1 MKVNQYKAGAV
12 LSYGAVAFNTVAGL
26 IYTPWMISCIGADDY
41 GLYTLA
47 LSVVNCFLL
56 DFGLGDSVSRFLSKY
71 YAEGKED
78 AVGMF
83 LGIVYKTYIAI
94 TCLIAVALVVVFF
107 NIDGLYSGLT
117 PEQMPVFKTLFVI
130 VAFYSIF
137 SFPFAPLNGI
147 LTANERFVALNACN
161 LIQKVLTVLLIVV
174 TLLMGWGVVA
184 LVIVNAAVSVV
195 TTLAKLV
202 LVHRG
207 TKARADLAGWDSGL
221 AREVVGFSVWVMVG
235 QVCQRFIFAVMPSI
249 IAITAT
255 TSEVALFG
263 LASSLESYVYTVASA
278 LNGMFMPKVSR
289 AVVGVGEG
297 LQTLM
302 VRFGRVQLY
311 IIGFIEVCFFGL
323 GGWFIQCWMGNGYDG
338 LWLCTLLLIIPSLIE
353 LPQLVGV
360 TAITAAGQVR
370 AKAFVFLAM
379 AACNVVLG
387 FVLSVPLG
395 ALGGCLSICIAYFLR
410 TVGQNVIYRNSL
422 GIDLKSFFADTF
434 GSWLLPAAVTLGVSI
449 VLDRLFPVRG
459 WSGLLLAG
467 CLTAA
472 VYSFLCWKLS
482 MNEYERGLVISVAS
496 KSKRARTR

>member
-1 MKVNQYKAGAV
+1 MRGQYRLGAL
-12 LSYGAVAFNTVAGL
+12 LSYAAVAFNTVAGL

-47 LSVVNCFLL
+47 LSVVNFFLL

-71 YAEGKED
+71 YAEGKDD
-78 AVGMF
+78 AVGTF

-94 TCLIAVALVVVFF
+94 TCLIAIALSIVFF

-117 PEQMPVFKTLFVI
+117 PEQMPVFKMLFVI
-130 VAFYSIF
+130 VSFYSIF

-161 LIQKVLTVLLIVV
+161 FIQKVLTVLLIVV

-184 LVIVNAAVSVV
+184 LVIVNAAVSVLI
-195 TTLAKLV
+195 TLAKLV
-202 LVHRG
+202 LVHRD
-207 TKARADLAGWDSGL
+207 TQARASLAKWDSAL
-221 AREVVGFSVWVMVG
+221 AREGVGFSVWVMVA
-235 QVCQRFIFAVMPSI
+235 QICQRFIFAIMPSI

-255 TSEVALFG
+255 TTEVALFG

-289 AVVGVGEG
+289 AVVGIGEG
-297 LQTLM
+297 LQSLM

-311 IIGFIEVCFFGL
+311 IIGFIEICFFGL

-338 LWLCTLLLIIPSLIE
+338 LWLCTLLLIVPSLVE

-360 TAITAAGQVR
+360 TAITATGQVR
-370 AKAFVFLAM
+370 AKAIVFLVM

-387 FVLSVPLG
+387 FIFSASLG

-410 TVGQNVIYRNSL
+410 TVGQNVIYKNSL
-422 GIDLKSFFADTF
+422 GINLKRFFADTF
-434 GSWLLPAAVTLGVSI
+434 GSWLAPAAVTLGFSI
-449 VLDRLFPVRG
+449 VLNHFLPVRG
-459 WSGLLLAG
+459 WMGLLLAG
-467 CLTAA
+467 CLTAT
-472 VYSFLCWKLS
+472 VYTMLCWMLS
-482 MNEYERGLVISVAS
+482 MNEYERALISSVVS
-496 KSKRARTR
+496 KSKVR

>member
-47 LSVVNCFLL
+47 LSVVNFFLL

-195 TTLAKLV
+195 TTLAS
-202 LVHRG
+202 
-207 TKARADLAGWDSGL
+207 WDSGL

-482 MNEYERGLVISVAS
+482 MNEYEHGLVISVAS

>member
-47 LSVVNCFLL
+47 LSVVNFFLL

-174 TLLMGWGVVA
+174 TLLMGWGGC
-184 LVIVNAAVSVV
+184 S
-195 TTLAKLV
+195 
-202 LVHRG
+202 
-207 TKARADLAGWDSGL
+207 ARY
-221 AREVVGFSVWVMVG
+221 R
-235 QVCQRFIFAVMPSI
+235 QRCRQCCHH
-249 IAITAT
+249 TRQT
-255 TSEVALFG
+255 
-263 LASSLESYVYTVASA
+263 
-278 LNGMFMPKVSR
+278 R
-289 AVVGVGEG
+289 A
-297 LQTLM
+297 
-302 VRFGRVQLY
+302 
-311 IIGFIEVCFFGL
+311 C
-323 GGWFIQCWMGNGYDG
+323 
-338 LWLCTLLLIIPSLIE
+338 P
-353 LPQLVGV
+353 
-360 TAITAAGQVR
+360 
-370 AKAFVFLAM
+370 
-379 AACNVVLG
+379 
-387 FVLSVPLG
+387 
-395 ALGGCLSICIAYFLR
+395 
-410 TVGQNVIYRNSL
+410 
-422 GIDLKSFFADTF
+422 
-434 GSWLLPAAVTLGVSI
+434 
-449 VLDRLFPVRG
+449 
-459 WSGLLLAG
+459 
-467 CLTAA
+467 
-472 VYSFLCWKLS
+472 
-482 MNEYERGLVISVAS
+482 
-496 KSKRARTR
+496 

>member
-1 MKVNQYKAGAV
+1 
-12 LSYGAVAFNTVAGL
+12 
-26 IYTPWMISCIGADDY
+26 
-41 GLYTLA
+41 
-47 LSVVNCFLL
+47 
-56 DFGLGDSVSRFLSKY
+56 
-71 YAEGKED
+71 
-78 AVGMF
+78 
-83 LGIVYKTYIAI
+83 
-94 TCLIAVALVVVFF
+94 
-107 NIDGLYSGLT
+107 
-117 PEQMPVFKTLFVI
+117 MPVFKTLFVI

-184 LVIVNAAVSVV
+184 LVIVNDAVSVV

-311 IIGFIEVCFFGL
+311 IIGFI
-323 GGWFIQCWMGNGYDG
+323 GYDG

-459 WSGLLLAG
+459 DKGRRTVFNDSLAIATLLNWLPPRKDSNG
-467 CLTAA
+467 
-472 VYSFLCWKLS
+472 
-482 MNEYERGLVISVAS
+482 
-496 KSKRARTR
+496 